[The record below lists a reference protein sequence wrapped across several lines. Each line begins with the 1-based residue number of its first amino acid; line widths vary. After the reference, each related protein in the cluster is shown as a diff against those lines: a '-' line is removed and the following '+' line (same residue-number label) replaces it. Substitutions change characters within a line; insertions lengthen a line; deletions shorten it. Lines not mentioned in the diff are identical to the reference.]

1 MQKIAEGNL
10 DGSQID
16 LTQLRFSLSYTAS
29 KQAILCSVNHLTE
42 RDLIARVGRE
52 SRFGSVCTTLE
63 ITSTGRA
70 LLSAYLPSL
79 TAILVEDESSEMI
92 L

>member
-16 LTQLRFSLSYTAS
+16 LTQLRYSLSYTAT

-52 SRFGSVCTTLE
+52 SRLGSVCTTLE

-70 LLSAYLPSL
+70 LLSAYVPSL
-79 TAILVEDESSEMI
+79 KSILIEDEI
-92 L
+92 IF